1 MNKLASQLLEK
12 AKDFIESNPE
22 LVTGLAASGGLG
34 ALGGAVFTDTDDDD
48 SAGEKFKKRLKN
60 ALIVGGLA
68 SAAFG
73 AGSYGIN
80 KLKNALPEDDESP
93 LSAAVHSAPVRALGG
108 GLGVAAGLG
117 VQNKKQLDALAQV
130 FPDSPMTKERLIEVL
145 NNSNSNTG
153 AIDAIK
159 KAWGDTDTPSFRK
172 WLENTGIDVTKL
184 NDKSLSGIDKT
195 TDAIGDF
202 LSKNKAVGGAAD
214 ALKLTPEK
222 LAKLFHKAKAN
233 KYLLGATGLGLALPE
248 IASAAGNAV
257 SSLFGGSLYE

>member
-12 AKDFIESNPE
+12 AKDFIEENPG

-34 ALGGAVFTDTDDDD
+34 ALGGAVFTDTDETD

-60 ALIVGGLA
+60 ALIAGGLA

-73 AGSYGIN
+73 AGSYGLS

-93 LSAAVHSAPVRALGG
+93 LSAAVHSTPVRALGG
-108 GLGVAAGLG
+108 GVGLAAGLG
-117 VQNKKQLDALAQV
+117 MQHKKQLDALAQV
-130 FPDSPMTKERLIEVL
+130 FPDSPMTKARLIEIL
-145 NNSNSNTG
+145 NNPGADTG
-153 AIDAIK
+153 AMNAIS
-159 KAWGDTDTPSFRK
+159 KAWGGTDTPSFRK

-184 NDKSLSGIDKT
+184 TDKSLSGIDKT

-202 LSKNKAVGGAAD
+202 LSKNKLVGNAAD
-214 ALKLTPEK
+214 TLKLTPEK
-222 LAKLFHKAKAN
+222 LAKLFHKVKAN

-248 IASAAGNAV
+248 IASATGNAV

>member
-12 AKDFIESNPE
+12 AKDFIEANPG

-34 ALGGAVFTDTDDDD
+34 ALGGAVFTDTDETD

-60 ALIVGGLA
+60 ALIAGGLA

-73 AGSYGIN
+73 AGSYGIS
-80 KLKNALPEDDESP
+80 KLHNALPEDDESP

-108 GLGVAAGLG
+108 GVGLAAGLG
-117 VQNKKQLDALAQV
+117 IQHKKQLDALSQV
-130 FPDSPMTKERLIEVL
+130 FPDSPMTKSRLIEIL
-145 NNSNSNTG
+145 NNPGADTG
-153 AIDAIK
+153 AMNAIK
-159 KAWGDTDTPSFRK
+159 KAWGGTDTASFRK
-172 WLENTGIDVTKL
+172 WLENTGVDVAKL

-195 TDAIGDF
+195 IDTIGDF
-202 LSKNKAVGGAAD
+202 LSKNKLASGAAD
-214 ALKLTPEK
+214 TLKLTPEK

-248 IASAAGNAV
+248 IASTAGNAV